1 MLGKDLYKIDG
12 KVDLSL
18 EKLKALVFFYSP
30 LLGNDALALYEY
42 LVLKSHSLDFREL
55 NELLMSLNLSVDLF
69 ETFCEKLNEYRLL
82 KTLKKDDSYVFFLC
96 EPLTASAF
104 VKDDILV
111 REFILKTSGTHYQDL
126 ITDIYEENKYPDYE
140 NVSKTLSPKNLD
152 AWTEENEAVLKKPT
166 ANSERYSFNTLF
178 DVGRFL
184 KDISTNLF
192 PLPFRTEENLRQ
204 IATLADLY
212 DISYDKMRSYVAE
225 TVNRSTDS
233 FNMGYLKYLCM
244 HARSDYKNVERGQY
258 DVPCLTYLMSLQNG
272 KEVTENDRK
281 IIMNLSQ
288 EYHLNHAVI
297 NVLLEHALRNCDNR
311 LIERYLYPIASD
323 LHRNDVATAQQ
334 ALGRLDRN
342 YERKAQEDRLPVY
355 DTSRNVSMSDEE
367 AEELLKLMGKK

>member
-166 ANSERYSFNTLF
+166 ANSE
-178 DVGRFL
+178 G
-184 KDISTNLF
+184 
-192 PLPFRTEENLRQ
+192 
-204 IATLADLY
+204 
-212 DISYDKMRSYVAE
+212 
-225 TVNRSTDS
+225 TVSI
-233 FNMGYLKYLCM
+233 
-244 HARSDYKNVERGQY
+244 
-258 DVPCLTYLMSLQNG
+258 PCLM
-272 KEVTENDRK
+272 
-281 IIMNLSQ
+281 
-288 EYHLNHAVI
+288 
-297 NVLLEHALRNCDNR
+297 
-311 LIERYLYPIASD
+311 
-323 LHRNDVATAQQ
+323 
-334 ALGRLDRN
+334 
-342 YERKAQEDRLPVY
+342 
-355 DTSRNVSMSDEE
+355 
-367 AEELLKLMGKK
+367 